1 MIFAKDKGRMCN
13 NILQFGHCY
22 AWAREHGLTAV
33 SMRFCYKYPGFRIRR
48 VRGHNYLTYL
58 WAKYGSAMG
67 LVPVVSFDDP
77 AEDAASVSAKLAR
90 LEKAARRLPGAVMA
104 GWQVRHYD
112 LFLKYRD
119 EIVSLFEFADPAPR
133 ERRDDEV
140 VLGLHIRRGD
150 YDRWHDGKYFFTDD
164 HYARAVRHFAALVSP
179 SGRRVRVVLATNDRG
194 LDAAAF
200 ARSLGDAV
208 SAVEGPADSPV
219 ADLRALSQC
228 DYIMGP
234 PSTFSLVGAMYR
246 DVPIRFMTAPEE
258 PFTLDDFSDFAHLF
272 RYEY

>member
-22 AWAREHGLTAV
+22 AWAREHGHKAV

-48 VRGHNYLTYL
+48 TRGHNYLSYL
-58 WAKYGSAMG
+58 WAKYGSALG

-77 AEDAASVSAKLAR
+77 AEDAASVGAKLAR
-90 LEKAARRLPGAVMA
+90 VDRAAGRVTGVVMA

-112 LFLKYRD
+112 LFLKYRREIADLFAFD
-119 EIVSLFEFADPAPR
+119 EMPAVT
-133 ERRDDEV
+133 RRDGEV
-140 VLGLHIRRGD
+140 LLGLHIRRGD
-150 YDRWHDGKYFFTDD
+150 YDRWHGGKYFFTDD
-164 HYARAVRHFAALVSP
+164 HYAEAVRHFAALMEP

-194 LDAAAF
+194 LDREGF
-200 ARSLGDAV
+200 RRKLGDAV
-208 SAVEGPADSPV
+208 VAVDTPGDSAVG
-219 ADLRALSQC
+219 DLAALSQC

-234 PSTFSLVGAMYR
+234 PSTFSLVAAMYR
-246 DVPIRFMTAPEE
+246 DVPIRFITAPVER
-258 PFTLDDFSDFAHLF
+258 FTLDDFSDFAHLF